1 MQGPLT
7 EDFTRNSTRS
17 SVKDLYRIMQDL
29 LEGNFAVS
37 PQDLVYARIDNE
49 NDQELENPGA
59 HTSCEPAQSK
69 CTWTCNKSHFM
80 REFTGKCGGLRS
92 GRRVCASPRSR
103 NAHGVSGPSIPSPS
117 RRIGAPWCPRGRR
130 CGPALE
136 LWDPVN
142 TEANHPRNGRPPN
155 STSLTYIYIYIY
167 IYVHTH
173 IYIYSIQLYI
183 YICVCGLWQANK
195 NSDTTEINLCCWGVY
210 ENV

>member
-80 REFTGKCGGLRS
+80 REFTGKMRGPKIGTQSLCEPLQSKCTWSFWPFHPLPLPTYRRALMSPWTKVWSSARVVRS
-92 GRRVCASPRSR
+92 CE
-103 NAHGVSGPSIPSPS
+103 H
-117 RRIGAPWCPRGRR
+117 
-130 CGPALE
+130 
-136 LWDPVN
+136 
-142 TEANHPRNGRPPN
+142 
-155 STSLTYIYIYIY
+155 
-167 IYVHTH
+167 
-173 IYIYSIQLYI
+173 
-183 YICVCGLWQANK
+183 
-195 NSDTTEINLCCWGVY
+195 
-210 ENV
+210 